1 MAWANESSAK
11 TAPKSALGKALHYL
25 QEQWPYLA
33 RYLEGGR
40 PELSN
45 NRAGRSLKPFVTARK
60 NGPLQHAGR
69 RPVQR
74 CDLQPD

>member
-1 MAWANESSAK
+1 MGGPQPT
-11 TAPKSALGKALHYL
+11 TAPEPTLGKALHYPP
-25 QEQWPYLA
+25 EQWPYLL
-33 RYLEGGR
+33 RCLEGGR

-69 RPVQR
+69 GPVQR